1 MILCKPKINIMLNSA
16 QYFIK
21 EEASTLAWLMLCNF
35 SAALIY
41 INFDKFEY
49 VKEVIK
55 PIVHTFSAM
64 FGAFLLAYI
73 ISKLSKYKIFKIIK
87 SICIILSGI
96 VFVADL
102 YTYIMFSSIVN
113 QSVLEIIMT
122 VDGHVAVDYIRH
134 AFSFG
139 MLLVSILVLIVLR
152 FLYLF
157 IRRILIYL
165 SDDKRWICVLGILIC
180 CSFFSIL
187 IHRPSGAL
195 RDFSLTR
202 LAVSAYNAYDNVGRE
217 YESINSMKN
226 ALPNDIVC
234 HDNDVNVVVVLG
246 ESVDRNHMGI
256 YGYSVDNTPY
266 ISKRIAD
273 GEIYVYDDV
282 ISSANFTTESMRMMF
297 TYANKGDG
305 NHWYE
310 NANVFEIA
318 KAAGYELTWLSNQNV
333 SGLGGSMDKV
343 YSDICDERKFT
354 ILGDFNETIPYD
366 EELLSMIDASDVHGE
381 KKFTVIH
388 LEGSHEPYYLRYP
401 KRFDKYSEDSY
412 DYPSLKGREIL
423 AEYDNTILYTDYIL
437 EEIIRRYENDNAVII
452 YVSDHGAEVYNNREY
467 CGHSIE
473 AVGNKHMIEVPMFI
487 WTSNK
492 YNSTHKDMIEK
503 MSSAT
508 NRPFMT
514 DDFIYVLTDLLNI
527 NIPSKNGNRS
537 ILSNEYIPSHER
549 IYNGEKYEKKA
560 N

>member
-1 MILCKPKINIMLNSA
+1 MIFGKAEINILLDNIQS
-16 QYFIK
+16 FIK
-21 EEASTLAWLMLCNF
+21 KEVSILAWMVLCNM
-35 SAALIY
+35 STALIY
-41 INFDKFEY
+41 INFDKLEY
-49 VKEVIK
+49 IKELIK
-55 PIVHTFSAM
+55 PMVHTLNAV
-64 FGAFLLAYI
+64 FGVFVFVYVI
-73 ISKLSKYKIFKIIK
+73 NKISKYKIIKPIKIF
-87 SICIILSGI
+87 CIILSGV
-96 VFVADL
+96 VFIADL
-102 YTYIMFSSIVN
+102 YTYVMFSSIVN

-122 VDGHVAVDYIRH
+122 VDSHVVVDYLRH
-134 AFSFG
+134 AFSFWVLAITVIFFVILNLLYRVVRQ
-139 MLLVSILVLIVLR
+139 MLSW
-152 FLYLF
+152 
-157 IRRILIYL
+157 L
-165 SDDKRWICVLGILIC
+165 SDDKRWICIFSALIC

-187 IHRPSGAL
+187 IHRPSGTL

-202 LAVSAYNAYDNVGRE
+202 LAISAYNAYDNVGRE
-217 YESINSMKN
+217 YESIASMKN
-226 ALPNDIVC
+226 ALPNEIVC
-234 HDNDVNVVVVLG
+234 NDNDVNIVVVLG

-256 YGYSVDNTPY
+256 YGYNVENTPY
-266 ISKRIAD
+266 ISQRISD
-273 GEIYVYDDV
+273 GEIYVYNDV

-297 TYANKGDG
+297 TYANKGDSK
-305 NHWYE
+305 HWYE

-343 YSDICDERKFT
+343 YSDICDKRKFT

-366 EELLSMIDASDVHGE
+366 EELLSLIDASDVHGE

-401 KRFDKYSEDSY
+401 KRFAKYSEDLY
-412 DYPSLKGREIL
+412 DYPFLKGREIL

-487 WTSNK
+487 WTSKK
-492 YNSTHKDMIEK
+492 YKTTHKDMIEK
-503 MSSAT
+503 ISSAT

-527 NIPSKNGNRS
+527 KIPSKNNNHS
-537 ILSNEYIPSHER
+537 ILSNGYVPSHER
-549 IYNGEKYEKKA
+549 IYNGEKYEK
-560 N
+560 